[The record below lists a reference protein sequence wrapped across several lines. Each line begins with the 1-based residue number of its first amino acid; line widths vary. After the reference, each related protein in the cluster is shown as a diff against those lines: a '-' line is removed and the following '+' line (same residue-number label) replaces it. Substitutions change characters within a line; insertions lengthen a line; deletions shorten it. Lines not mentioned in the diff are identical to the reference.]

1 MTNYVSYLRVS
12 TQRQGQS
19 GLGIEAQRQAVH
31 SYLQSVNGTLLHE
44 FIEVESGSLRQRPI
58 LAHSIAQS
66 KRLGAVLLI
75 AKLDRLARNV
85 AFVSSLM
92 DGGVDFVAAD
102 APYANRLML
111 HILAAFAEHEREQIS
126 ERTKAALAAAKQRG
140 VVLGANGRKLAD
152 SHLAD
157 ARIFAETMREP
168 ISALLARG
176 ARTLQDIADGLNRAG
191 NHSRGGANW
200 SPGPISRVLKRLDL
214 RVGIRQTE
222 RGNH

>member
-19 GLGIEAQRQAVH
+19 GLGIEAQRHAVQ
-31 SYLQSVNGTLLHE
+31 SYLHSVNGTLLQE

-58 LAHSIAQS
+58 LAQSIAQS
-66 KRLGAVLLI
+66 KRSGAVLLI

-102 APYANRLML
+102 APFANRLML

-126 ERTKAALAAAKQRG
+126 ERTKAALAAAKARG

-152 SHLAD
+152 RHLAD
-157 ARIFAETMREP
+157 AKAFAEAIRMP
-168 ISALLARG
+168 VLSLIAQG
-176 ARTLQDIADGLNRAG
+176 AVTLQDVADGLNRAG
-191 NHSRGGANW
+191 HRSRQGAAW
-200 SPGPISRVLKRLDL
+200 SPGPISRVLRRLDV
-214 RVGIRQTE
+214 RVGSKV
-222 RGNH
+222 GLNGV